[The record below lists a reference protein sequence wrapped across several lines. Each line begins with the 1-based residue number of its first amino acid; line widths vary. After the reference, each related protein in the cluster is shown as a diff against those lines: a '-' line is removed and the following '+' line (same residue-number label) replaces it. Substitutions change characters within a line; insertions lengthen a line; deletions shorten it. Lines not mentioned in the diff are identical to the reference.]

1 VFAAAKVSDF
11 HRVNGQSGLKDSD
24 ISGMVLRASESLL
37 FDFFGMAV
45 ELLGCCWWQMTE
57 DPHQLVN
64 LYATAPA
71 ALKAE
76 LQKLLVAHWE
86 CAGPSC
92 P

>member
-1 VFAAAKVSDF
+1 
-11 HRVNGQSGLKDSD
+11 
-24 ISGMVLRASESLL
+24 
-37 FDFFGMAV
+37 MAV
-45 ELLGCCWWQMTE
+45 ELLGCCWRQMTE

>member
-1 VFAAAKVSDF
+1 ML
-11 HRVNGQSGLKDSD
+11 N
-24 ISGMVLRASESLL
+24 SLWL
-37 FDFFGMAV
+37 W
-45 ELLGCCWWQMTE
+45 LWQMTE